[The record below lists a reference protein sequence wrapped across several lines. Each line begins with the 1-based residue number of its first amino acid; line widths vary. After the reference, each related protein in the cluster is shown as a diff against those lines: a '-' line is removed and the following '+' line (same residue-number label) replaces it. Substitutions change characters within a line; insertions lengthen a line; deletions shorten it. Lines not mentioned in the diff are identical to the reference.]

1 MSHDRKPKI
10 EGWVAALFM
19 DLIDG
24 NNEQHDWTEYP
35 GRYVA
40 EVFKTCRIK
49 KVVVDLPWPL
59 PDPTLWKKR
68 SRVSDIVWCLENY
81 IHPSL
86 HREVFPRV
94 DLPTDVKEK
103 ATEPPDWD
111 PLDIRATWL
120 KNLKT

>member
-1 MSHDRKPKI
+1 
-10 EGWVAALFM
+10 M
-19 DLIDG
+19 DLVDG
-24 NNEQHDWTEYP
+24 NNEEHDWTEYP

-40 EVFKTCRIK
+40 DVFKTCEVRGTF
-49 KVVVDLPWPL
+49 LWL
-59 PDPTLWKKR
+59 PDWKKR

-86 HREVFPRV
+86 HKEVFPRV

-120 KNLKT
+120 KNLKR